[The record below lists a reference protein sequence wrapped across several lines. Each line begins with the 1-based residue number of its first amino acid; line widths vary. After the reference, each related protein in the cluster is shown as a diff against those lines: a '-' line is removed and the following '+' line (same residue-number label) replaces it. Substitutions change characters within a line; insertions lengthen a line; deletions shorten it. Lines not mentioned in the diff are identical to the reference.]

1 MAIVGGYDGEY
12 LDTVLELDFGSEEWV
27 ETDKM
32 TIPRSTHAVTVVDFS
47 DYSDF
52 CN

>member
-12 LDTVLELDFGSEEWV
+12 LDTVLELDLGSEEWV
-27 ETDKM
+27 ETDMM
-32 TIPRSTHAVTVVDFS
+32 TIPRSTHAVTVIDFS